1 MSLLHLSLTRTLVMC
16 QKMVIKINF
25 LNRTY
30 MYMCL
35 ASNCFQ
41 AVLLKGDYKENL
53 KRMTGNI
60 FKGKFSFLIP
70 SM

>member
-30 MYMCL
+30 MCL
-35 ASNCFQ
+35 ASNSFQ
-41 AVLLKGDYKENL
+41 AVVLKGDYKENL

-60 FKGKFSFLIP
+60 FKGKF
-70 SM
+70 